1 MDKEFH
7 EYAHNIARNYN
18 TEDYEDI
25 YQQAWVY
32 LLEAKESG
40 LKGVECFWDARFR
53 SNLWSNYKNRLV
65 TLPMRTGSKELA
77 DTQEMDFEIH
87 DHTITTNDHAEAYET
102 YSEIQYL
109 RKNMEKLNSREL
121 GLLKEVYADGLS
133 FRDLASKYGQSNEM
147 WRKYHNKI
155 ISKLKSCQEKN

>member
-1 MDKEFH
+1 MNKQFH

-18 TEDYEDI
+18 TEDYDDV

-32 LLEAKESG
+32 LLEAESG
-40 LKGVECFWDARFR
+40 GVKGLDCFFEARFR
-53 SNLWSNYKNRLV
+53 SNLWANFQNRLV
-65 TLPMRTGSKELA
+65 ALPPRTGSKELA
-77 DTQEMDFEIH
+77 DTQEMEFEIH

-133 FRDLASKYGQSNEM
+133 FRDLASKYGQD
-147 WRKYHNKI
+147 RK
-155 ISKLKSCQEKN
+155 SVV